1 MSFPAS
7 PVLNEVF
14 IADGKAW
21 KFDGANWVIPKKGL
35 PEWDEIR
42 FKPEYFDA
50 KVISSDA
57 PPTNQV
63 EGTLWWDETNK
74 RLYVWQLGV
83 WIESASALRTRY
95 ISVDPDVINYIE
107 AVEAADGEPLE
118 QDVVT
123 SLEAF
128 ILGCKIDGIWD
139 SIKASC
145 ILAGA
150 RTIAGAT
157 TPLKGLNPSYGTL
170 SDYNRKTGYLG
181 NGFSLNRNNNA
192 EAQNDRHMSV
202 FITEPSDTA
211 FRRTLIGNQFPYLG
225 ATFIMASDA
234 DSPNYIV
241 NISSSNQ
248 NTIIAGSVGNASSV
262 ANTSTG
268 FLGLNRNN
276 SADFVFR
283 ANSINE
289 TIINSSSAP
298 RSVGLT
304 LSAANINTN
313 PGSQRTAFYSVG
325 ESIDLAIL
333 DARIST
339 LMAKLNLAIA

>member
-21 KFDGANWVIPKKGL
+21 RWDGVNWVIPKKPL

-42 FKPEYFDA
+42 SKPEYFLG
-50 KVISSDA
+50 KVVVSDI
-57 PPTNQV
+57 PPANAV
-63 EGTLWWDETNK
+63 EGTIWFDATNERQYTYQQGLWIDPT
-74 RLYVWQLGV
+74 VAV
-83 WIESASALRTRY
+83 RTRY
-95 ISVDPDVINYIE
+95 ISVDPDVVNYIE

-118 QDVVT
+118 QEVVT
-123 SLEAF
+123 ALEAF
-128 ILGCKIDGIWD
+128 ILGCKVDGIWD

-181 NGFSLNRNNNA
+181 TGFGLNRNNNA

-211 FRRTLIGNQFPYLG
+211 FRRTLIGNQFPYIG

-248 NTIIAGSVGNASSV
+248 NTIISGSVGNASNA
-262 ANTSTG
+262 ANTSIG

-289 TIINSSSAP
+289 TIINSSYNP
-298 RSVGLT
+298 RNIGLT
-304 LSAANINTN
+304 LSAANTNTN

-325 ESIDLAIL
+325 ESIDLALL
-333 DARIST
+333 DNRVT
-339 LMAKLNLAIA
+339 KLMTKLNTILP